1 VLLLTLLAAPLAR
14 ADVPLDVPGHVAVLP
29 PHGAHQL
36 WVPDPL
42 LRRAVLVDVD
52 SGRMLGMV
60 NGGFGNTTPLFAP
73 DGSELYVP
81 ETYYSRGSRGER
93 TDVLTIYDAHTL
105 APSGEVVLPP
115 KRSINGS
122 FVGNAALEDSGRFA
136 AVFNLTPATS
146 LSIVD
151 LRLRRFVAEVPTPG
165 CSLAY
170 AAGERRFASLCAD
183 GALLLIRLAP
193 DGTVVSRQRSAPFF
207 DPEADPV
214 TEKGVRVGSR
224 WIFASFEGVA
234 HEVDLSGEVPRFDQW
249 PLFTPAERKEGWR
262 VGGAQHLAAH
272 AASGRLYSLVHQ
284 GGRDTQ
290 KQSGTELW
298 VYDLATH
305 ERVQRIEL
313 EMTGLSILGRSLQL
327 PGRWNR
333 LLDWIYSLTPG
344 PGVDVV
350 QLTRDAQP
358 LIVTSSLFS
367 SGLAIYDA
375 ANGHLLR
382 RVYTGNSVNGGLLAP
397 WGGAR

>member
-1 VLLLTLLAAPLAR
+1 M
-14 ADVPLDVPGHVAVLP
+14 PGKVAVLP
-29 PHGAHQL
+29 PHSAHQV

-42 LRRAVLVDVD
+42 LRRAALVDLD

-81 ETYYSRGSRGER
+81 ETYYSRGSRGVR
-93 TDVLTIYDAHTL
+93 TDVLTVYDAHTL
-105 APSGEVVLPP
+105 VPSAEVVLPP

-151 LRLRRFVAEVPTPG
+151 LREQRFVAEVPTPG

-170 AAGERRFASLCAD
+170 AAGVRRFASLCAN

-193 DGTVVSRQRSAPFF
+193 DGALASRQRSALFF
-207 DPEADPV
+207 DPEKDPV

-234 HEVDLSGEVPRFDQW
+234 HEVDLAGEAPRFSQW

-262 VGGAQHLAAH
+262 VGGAQHLAVH

-284 GGRDTQ
+284 GGEHTQ
-290 KQSGTELW
+290 KQAGTELW

-305 ERVQRIEL
+305 KRVQRIEL
-313 EMTGLSILGRSLQL
+313 EMTGLSFLGRTLRL

-350 QLTRDAQP
+350 QVTRDARP
-358 LIVTSSLFS
+358 LIVTSSMFS
-367 SGLAIYDA
+367 AGLAIYDA
-375 ANGHLLR
+375 ESGRLLR
-382 RVYTGNSVNGGLLAP
+382 RVYTGNTENGGLLAP
-397 WGGAR
+397 WAGAR